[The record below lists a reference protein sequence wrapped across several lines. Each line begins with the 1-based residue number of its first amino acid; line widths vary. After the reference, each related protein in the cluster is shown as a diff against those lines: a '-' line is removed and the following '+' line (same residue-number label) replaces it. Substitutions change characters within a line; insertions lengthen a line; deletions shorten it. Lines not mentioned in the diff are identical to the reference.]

1 MDEVWNAL
9 FRSMPVSMLSLLGLL
24 LVILAFFWAII
35 KIVVNSIE
43 KQNDKAMQ
51 TVKEAYENTLKI
63 NAETINMLISK
74 AEQKEKAVFE

>member
-51 TVKEAYENTLKI
+51 TVKEAYENALKI

-74 AEQKEKAVFE
+74 AEQK

>member
-43 KQNDKAMQ
+43 KQNDKAMH
-51 TVKEAYENTLKI
+51 TLKI

-74 AEQKEKAVFE
+74 AEQK

>member
-1 MDEVWNAL
+1 MDEVWSAL

-74 AEQKEKAVFE
+74 AEQK

>member
-35 KIVVNSIE
+35 KVVNSIE

-74 AEQKEKAVFE
+74 AEQK

>member
-63 NAETINMLISK
+63 SWK
-74 AEQKEKAVFE
+74 Q

>member
-74 AEQKEKAVFE
+74 AEQK

>member
-35 KIVVNSIE
+35 NIVVNSIE

-74 AEQKEKAVFE
+74 AEQK

>member
-74 AEQKEKAVFE
+74 VEQKEKAVFE

>member
-1 MDEVWNAL
+1 MYMDEVWNAL

-74 AEQKEKAVFE
+74 AEQK

>member
-51 TVKEAYENTLKI
+51 TVKEAYEI
-63 NAETINMLISK
+63 
-74 AEQKEKAVFE
+74 

>member
-1 MDEVWNAL
+1 
-9 FRSMPVSMLSLLGLL
+9 MLSLLGLL

-74 AEQKEKAVFE
+74 AEQK

>member
-9 FRSMPVSMLSLLGLL
+9 FRSMPVSMLSLLGLI

-74 AEQKEKAVFE
+74 AEQK

>member
-51 TVKEAYENTLKI
+51 TVKEA
-63 NAETINMLISK
+63 
-74 AEQKEKAVFE
+74 